1 MNKQEFINAV
11 CDNTDLDISRKLTG
25 EVINSTFTEIA
36 NILVEDQKFAYP
48 GFGTFTKKARAA
60 RTGINPKTKEKIQIP
75 ARNTVSF
82 KPASSWKPSIKL

>member
-60 RTGINPKTKEKIQIP
+60 RTGINPKTK
-75 ARNTVSF
+75 AD
-82 KPASSWKPSIKL
+82 IKGLMGA